1 MLLFKEESILA
12 QNQSSNPLIPAMSIF
27 KNKHLLVA
35 TLMAP
40 VLGLI
45 GYFGVNAL
53 VSEKP
58 HAAEA
63 GKSYQLVEKP
73 NCRYSSGI
81 CGLKNGDFELT
92 LGFEWL
98 AGGRMLLK
106 LESVNPLDGVLLALV
121 ENEDEKKSP
130 SEMQAADPN
139 GLTWQLEIERPDP
152 QRHRLRLVA
161 SANQAL
167 YFGDA
172 AMKFTLAE

>member
-1 MLLFKEESILA
+1 
-12 QNQSSNPLIPAMSIF
+12 MSIF
-27 KNKHLLVA
+27 KNKHLVVA

-45 GYFGVNAL
+45 GYFGVSAL

-73 NCRYSSGI
+73 NCRYSSGM

-92 LGFEWL
+92 LSFESRSDTRL
-98 AGGRMLLK
+98 LLK
-106 LESVNPLDGVLLALV
+106 LESANPLEGVLVALV
-121 ENEDEKKSP
+121 EDKNEKKSP
-130 SEMQAADPN
+130 VEMLPADTSRLN
-139 GLTWQLEIERPDP
+139 WQLEIERPDP

-167 YFGDA
+167 YFGDV
-172 AMKFTLAE
+172 AMKFTRIE

>member
-1 MLLFKEESILA
+1 
-12 QNQSSNPLIPAMSIF
+12 
-27 KNKHLLVA
+27 
-35 TLMAP
+35 
-40 VLGLI
+40 
-45 GYFGVNAL
+45 
-53 VSEKP
+53 
-58 HAAEA
+58 
-63 GKSYQLVEKP
+63 
-73 NCRYSSGI
+73 SGI

-98 AGGRMLLK
+98 EGGRMLLK

-121 ENEDEKKSP
+121 EDEDEKKSP

>member
-1 MLLFKEESILA
+1 
-12 QNQSSNPLIPAMSIF
+12 MSMF

-40 VLGLI
+40 ILGLI

-63 GKSYQLVEKP
+63 GQSYQLVEKP
-73 NCRYSSGI
+73 NCRYSSGL

-92 LGFEWL
+92 LSFEFQEN
-98 AGGRMLLK
+98 GRMLLK
-106 LESVNPLDGVLLALV
+106 LESENPLDGVMAALV
-121 ENEDEKKSP
+121 ESETDEKP
-130 SEMQAADPN
+130 PVEMQPVGDD
-139 GLTWQLEIERPDP
+139 GLNWSLVIPRPDP
-152 QRHRLRLVA
+152 ERHRLRLVA
-161 SANQAL
+161 SANQSF

-172 AMKFTLAE
+172 AMKFTLAKINNGN